1 MVVEVNRKGHD
12 VATAEAFFLMTISAF
27 GFASGLVEGVFPLL
41 DPTLNGFAR
50 LSAREPVC
58 CTYCISAIARTT

>member
-12 VATAEAFFLMTISAF
+12 VATAEASFLMTISAF
-27 GFASGLVEGVFPLL
+27 GFASGLVKGVFPLL

-50 LSAREPVC
+50 LSAR
-58 CTYCISAIARTT
+58 